1 MLAGQT
7 PILVL
12 KEGTSREKGKGAQHN
27 NIAAAKAIADAVRST
42 LGPRGMDKMLVDS
55 LGDVVITNDGVTILK
70 EIDVEHPAA
79 KMIVEVAK
87 TQDEEAGDGTTTSVI
102 LTGELLKR
110 AEELIDANVHPTV
123 ISAGYRLAAQ
133 KASDVMRKV
142 STKVTIKDRGVLQDI
157 ALTAMRS
164 KVASLGGTEL
174 AEIAVKSVTAVA
186 TPKNGEDGYDVDLD
200 NIQVVKK
207 QGGSIHDTELI
218 EGIILD
224 KEPVHPN
231 MPKVVDGAKIA
242 LIDAALE
249 IKKTEVEAKIQITS
263 PDQVQRFLDEEE
275 KTLKAMV
282 AKVKASGANVLVG
295 QKGIDDLAQHY
306 LAKEGIYAVR
316 RAKKSDLE
324 KLAKATGGK
333 IVSRL
338 EDLTKADLGQAKLV
352 ELRKIGDEEMT
363 FVTGCKNPKAVSLLV
378 RGGTEHVVDEL
389 ERSLHDALSVVA
401 DALKDG
407 AYITGGGSTA
417 MEIATKLRE
426 YAPSVGGREQMAIEA
441 FAEAVE
447 IVPKTL
453 AENAGIDPVDT
464 LLSLRKEHKAGKKS
478 AGLNVFSGK
487 TEDMQK
493 LKVLEPIRVGM
504 QAVNSATDAAVMILR
519 IDDVIAAR
527 AGGGGGGGG
536 GSHGG
541 GGDDDGGGDFD

>member
-1 MLAGQT
+1 
-7 PILVL
+7 VL

-110 AEELIDANVHPTV
+110 AEDLIDANVHPTV
-123 ISAGYRLAAQ
+123 ISAGYKMAAEQ
-133 KASDVMRKV
+133 ASDIMRKV
-142 STKVTIKDRGVLQDI
+142 SNKVMIKDTKVLEDI

-164 KVASLGGTEL
+164 KVASLGGPAL
-174 AEIAVKSVTAVA
+174 AQIAVKAVTQVA
-186 TPKNGEDGYDVDLD
+186 TDREDSKEGYAVDLD
-200 NIQVVKK
+200 NVQVVKK

-231 MPKVVDGAKIA
+231 MPKTVEGAKIA
-242 LIDAALE
+242 LVDAALE

-275 KTLKAMV
+275 KTLKGMV
-282 AKVKASGANVLVG
+282 AKVKASGANVLIG

-324 KLAKATGGK
+324 KLAKATGGN

-338 EDLTKADLGQAKLV
+338 EDLTKGDLGSAKRV

-417 MEIATKLRE
+417 MEIATRLRA

-441 FAEAVE
+441 FADAVE

-464 LLSLRKEHKAGKKS
+464 LLALRKAHKEGKKTV
-478 AGLNVFSGK
+478 GLNVYSGK
-487 TEDMQK
+487 AEDMER

-519 IDDVIAAR
+519 IDDVIAAK

-536 GSHGG
+536 PHGG